1 METEKLKAI
10 AALTDKIETAT
21 EFNKLKPSSQR
32 DGMHKAGLY
41 FTGYNDLTLT
51 VVDIISV
58 CTAALYGMEDNGG
71 NAKYASAFTI
81 AEVLSLALDLMPVE
95 ESQILD
101 QCYSLHL
108 KLKAEEQINNVNS
121 NSD

>member
-10 AALTDKIETAT
+10 AALTDKLKTAS
-21 EFNKLKPSSQR
+21 EFNKLKPSSAR
-32 DGMHKAGLY
+32 EGMHKAGLY

-58 CTAALYGMEDNGG
+58 CTAALYGMEDNEG
-71 NAKYASAFTI
+71 NTKYASAFTI
-81 AEVLSLALDLMPVE
+81 AEVLSLVLDLMPIE

-101 QCYSLHL
+101 DCYKLHL
-108 KLKAEEQINNVNS
+108 QLKTEKAGDPS
-121 NSD
+121 

>member
-1 METEKLKAI
+1 MDTENLKALTALAEKLA
-10 AALTDKIETAT
+10 TAT
-21 EFNKLKPSSQR
+21 EFNKLRQSSGHE
-32 DGMHKAGLY
+32 GMHKAGLY

-58 CTAALYGMEDNGG
+58 CTSALYGMEDNEG
-71 NAKYASAFTI
+71 NTKYASAFTI

-101 QCYSLHL
+101 DCYELHL
-108 KLKAEEQINNVNS
+108 QLKTKKTGDPS
-121 NSD
+121 

>member
-10 AALTDKIETAT
+10 AALTDKIATAT
-21 EFNKLKPSSQR
+21 EFNKLKPSSQH

-51 VVDIISV
+51 IVDIISV

-81 AEVLSLALDLMPVE
+81 AEVLSLALELMPVE

-101 QCYSLHL
+101 ECYELHL
-108 KLKAEEQINNVNS
+108 KLKPKGPIKDKDN

>member
-1 METEKLKAI
+1 MESEKLKAL
-10 AALTDKIETAT
+10 AALTEKLTTAT
-21 EFNKLKPSSQR
+21 EFNKLRPSSQR

-58 CTAALYGMEDNGG
+58 CTAALYGMEDNEG
-71 NAKYASAFTI
+71 NTKYASAFTI
-81 AEVLSLALDLMPVE
+81 AEVLGLALDLMPVE
-95 ESQILD
+95 ESQLLD

-108 KLKAEEQINNVNS
+108 KLKAEEQINNVDS

>member
-1 METEKLKAI
+1 METEKLIAL
-10 AALTDKIETAT
+10 AALTEKLTTAT
-21 EFNKLKPSSQR
+21 EFNKLRPSSQR
-32 DGMHKAGLY
+32 EGMHKAGLY

-81 AEVLSLALDLMPVE
+81 AEVLGLALDLMPVE

-101 QCYSLHL
+101 ECYSLHL
-108 KLKAEEQINNVNS
+108 KLKAEEQINNVDSNS
-121 NSD
+121 N

>member
-1 METEKLKAI
+1 METEKLKTL
-10 AALTDKIETAT
+10 AALTEKLTTAT
-21 EFNKLKPSSQR
+21 EFNKLRPSSQR
-32 DGMHKAGLY
+32 EGMHKAGLY

-58 CTAALYGMEDNGG
+58 CTAALYGMEDNEG

-81 AEVLSLALDLMPVE
+81 AEVLSLALDLIPIE

-101 QCYSLHL
+101 DCYELHFQL
-108 KLKAEEQINNVNS
+108 KTEKAGNPS
-121 NSD
+121 

>member
-1 METEKLKAI
+1 METEKLKAFT
-10 AALTDKIETAT
+10 ALTEKLATAT
-21 EFNKLKPSSQR
+21 ELNKLRQSSVHE
-32 DGMHKAGLY
+32 GMHKAGLY

-71 NAKYASAFTI
+71 NTKYASAFTI

-101 QCYSLHL
+101 DCYALHL
-108 KLKAEEQINNVNS
+108 QLKTDRCDPS
-121 NSD
+121 